1 MTDKTN
7 DGSKKKART
16 FDFMDM
22 FKEARQTALERNQGK
37 FEDDKHSTENDN
49 EDIIGPPPPAA
60 VAHKSAEETE
70 SSKTQISK
78 NSKPSDKSSDEEDM
92 IGPPLPP
99 GIAKGS
105 KKDTDD
111 DDDMIG
117 PPLPP
122 GLSSSKDSD
131 DEEDEEE
138 EEETLDKKIPSSHEI
153 SLDHG
158 SKAVSALA
166 LDPAGAR
173 LVTGGHDFIVKF
185 WDFAGMDQSL
195 QSFRNIKPCESH
207 HIKQLQ
213 YSATGEMI
221 LIVAANSRAKV
232 MDRDGFEKLECA
244 KGDPYLVDMAS
255 TKGHTAML
263 NGGCWNPKMKEEF
276 MTCSNDGTV
285 RLWDVNTEGKK
296 HKNCIKPKSQQGRKL
311 VPTACTYSNDGRW
324 VAAGCQD
331 GSIQIWDHNK
341 NFVNVALLN
350 RGCHM
355 NGTDTSCLCFSYDG
369 QCLASRGGDD
379 TLKLWDIRNF
389 KKPLKVRENL
399 VSYYPVTDCI
409 FSPDDRMVLTG
420 TSVKKQGDGKLI
432 FMERESLNTVSEIAV
447 NESSVVRCI
456 WHPKLNQIVIGCSDG
471 KARLFYDPDKSHRG
485 AMLCMVKQPRKSKQV
500 LAMAS
505 QQIIT
510 PYALP
515 MFKENKTTS
524 TKKFEEKVR
533 KDPIKSK
540 RPDLPITGPGEGGRI
555 GMKGAT
561 LAQYVA
567 QSLVK
572 RKPDKYEND
581 PRAAILRHAKEAAEN
596 PFWIDPA
603 YKKTQPEKLFQE
615 EEKEEEEDED
625 EPVWKKPKV

>member
-1 MTDKTN
+1 METKDD
-7 DGSKKKART
+7 DGSKKKARS
-16 FDFMDM
+16 FDFMEM
-22 FKEARQTALERNQGK
+22 FKEARQTAMDRNQGK
-37 FEDDKHSTENDN
+37 YE
-49 EDIIGPPPPAA
+49 EDINTIEDNIGPSPKTAP
-60 VAHKSAEETE
+60 K
-70 SSKTQISK
+70 SSKEDPGSSK
-78 NSKPSDKSSDEEDM
+78 SYQEVPKEEDRDDEDM

-99 GIAKGS
+99 GMTKDS
-105 KKDTDD
+105 KTSKEEDL
-111 DDDMIG
+111 IG

-122 GLSSSKDSD
+122 GTSRSKDEDD
-131 DEEDEEE
+131 DEDDEDDEP
-138 EEETLDKKIPSSHEI
+138 EETLDKKIPSSHEI

-158 SKAVSALA
+158 FKAVSALA
-166 LDPAGAR
+166 LDPSGAR

-195 QSFRNIKPCESH
+195 QSFRQIKPCESH
-207 HIKQLQ
+207 HLKQLQ

-232 MDRDGFEKLECA
+232 VDRDGFEKLECA
-244 KGDPYLVDMAS
+244 KGDPYIVDMAS
-255 TKGHTAML
+255 TKGHNAML
-263 NGGCWNPKMKEEF
+263 NGGSWNPKMKEEF

-296 HKNCIKPKSQQGRKL
+296 HKTCIKPKSQQGRKL
-311 VPTACTYSNDGRW
+311 VPTACAYSNDGRW
-324 VAAGCQD
+324 VAAACQD

-341 NFVNVALLN
+341 NFVNVAMLN

-379 TLKLWDIRNF
+379 TLKLWDVRNF

-399 VSYYPVTDCI
+399 ISYYSVTDCI
-409 FSPDDRMVLTG
+409 FSPNDRMVLTG
-420 TSVKKQGDGKLI
+420 TSIKKQGDGKLL
-432 FMERESLNTVSEIAV
+432 FLDRESLDTVSEIAV
-447 NESSVVRCI
+447 TDTSVVRCL
-456 WHPKLNQIVIGCSDG
+456 WHPKLNQIVIGCGDG

-500 LAMAS
+500 LALAS

-515 MFKENKTTS
+515 MFKETKSTS

-533 KDPIKSK
+533 KDPVKSK
-540 RPDLPITGPGEGGRI
+540 RPDLPMTGPGEGGRL
-555 GMKGAT
+555 GVKGAT

-615 EEKEEEEDED
+615 EEKEEEEDPD
-625 EPVWKKPKV
+625 EPVWKKQKV

>member
-1 MTDKTN
+1 METKDD
-7 DGSKKKART
+7 DGSKKKARS
-16 FDFMDM
+16 FDFMEM
-22 FKEARQTALERNQGK
+22 FKEARQTAMDRNQGK
-37 FEDDKHSTENDN
+37 YEEDINTIEDD
-49 EDIIGPPPPAA
+49 IGPSPQTAP
-60 VAHKSAEETE
+60 K
-70 SSKTQISK
+70 SSKEDPGSSK
-78 NSKPSDKSSDEEDM
+78 SCQEVPNEEGRDDEDM

-99 GIAKGS
+99 GMTKDS
-105 KKDTDD
+105 KTSKEEDL
-111 DDDMIG
+111 IG

-122 GLSSSKDSD
+122 GTSRSKDEDD
-131 DEEDEEE
+131 DEDDEDDEP
-138 EEETLDKKIPSSHEI
+138 EETLDKKIPSSHEI

-158 SKAVSALA
+158 FKAVSALA
-166 LDPAGAR
+166 LDPSGAR

-195 QSFRNIKPCESH
+195 QSFRQIKPCESH
-207 HIKQLQ
+207 HLKQLQ

-232 MDRDGFEKLECA
+232 VDRDGFEKLECA
-244 KGDPYLVDMAS
+244 KGDPYIVDMAS
-255 TKGHTAML
+255 TKGHNAML
-263 NGGCWNPKMKEEF
+263 NGGSWNPKMKEEF

-311 VPTACTYSNDGRW
+311 VPTACAYSNDGRW
-324 VAAGCQD
+324 VAAACQD

-341 NFVNVALLN
+341 NFVNVAMLN

-379 TLKLWDIRNF
+379 TLKLWDVRNF

-399 VSYYPVTDCI
+399 ISYYSVTDCI
-409 FSPDDRMVLTG
+409 FSPNDRMVLTG
-420 TSVKKQGDGKLI
+420 TSIKKQGDGKLL
-432 FMERESLNTVSEIAV
+432 FLDRESLDTVSEIAV
-447 NESSVVRCI
+447 ADTSVVRCL
-456 WHPKLNQIVIGCSDG
+456 WHPKLNQIVIGCGDG

-500 LAMAS
+500 LALAS

-515 MFKENKTTS
+515 MFKETKSTS

-533 KDPIKSK
+533 KDPVKSK
-540 RPDLPITGPGEGGRI
+540 RPDLPMTGPGEGGRL
-555 GMKGAT
+555 GVKGAT

-615 EEKEEEEDED
+615 EEKEEEEDPD
-625 EPVWKKPKV
+625 EPVWKKQKV

>member
-1 MTDKTN
+1 MAEMNN
-7 DGSKKKART
+7 DASKKKART
-16 FDFMDM
+16 FDFMEM
-22 FKEARQTALERNQGK
+22 FKEAKQTALERSQGK
-37 FEDDKHSTENDN
+37 FEDDKNSAIATEGDV
-49 EDIIGPPPPAA
+49 IGPSPS
-60 VAHKSAEETE
+60 VSQK
-70 SSKTQISK
+70 SSKTGDDLGP
-78 NSKPSDKSSDEEDM
+78 SKPQKSNEVESDDEEDM

-99 GIAKGS
+99 GLTKGS
-105 KKDTDD
+105 KTSEEEVE
-111 DDDMIG
+111 IG

-122 GLSSSKDSD
+122 STSASKGSDDED
-131 DEEDEEE
+131 DEEDEPEE
-138 EEETLDKKIPSSHEI
+138 SLDKKIPSSHEI

-207 HIKQLQ
+207 HLNQLQ

-232 MDRDGFEKLECA
+232 VDRDGFEKLECA
-244 KGDPYLVDMAS
+244 KGDPYIVDMAS

-263 NGGCWNPKMKEEF
+263 NGGSWNPKVREEF

-285 RLWDVNTEGKK
+285 RLWDVNAEGKK

-311 VPTACTYSNDGRW
+311 VPTACAYSNDGRW
-324 VAAGCQD
+324 VAAACQD
-331 GSIQIWDHNK
+331 GSIQMWDHNK
-341 NFVNVALLN
+341 NFVNVAMIN

-379 TLKLWDIRNF
+379 TLKLWDMRNF

-399 VSYYPVTDCI
+399 ISYYTVTDCI
-409 FSPDDRMVLTG
+409 FSPNDRMVLTG
-420 TSVKKQGDGKLI
+420 TSVKKEGDGKLL
-432 FMERESLNTVSEIAV
+432 FLDRESLDTVSEITVA
-447 NESSVVRCI
+447 ESSVVRCI

-471 KARLFYDPDKSHRG
+471 KARLFYDPEKSHRG

-500 LAMAS
+500 LALAS

-515 MFKENKTTS
+515 MFKETKSTS

-533 KDPIKSK
+533 KDPIRSK
-540 RPDLPITGPGEGGRI
+540 RPDLPMTGPGEGGRL
-555 GMKGAT
+555 GVKGAT

-603 YKKTQPEKLFQE
+603 YKKTQPHKLFQE
-615 EEKEEEEDED
+615 EEKEEEEDND
-625 EPVWKKPKV
+625 EPVWKKQKI